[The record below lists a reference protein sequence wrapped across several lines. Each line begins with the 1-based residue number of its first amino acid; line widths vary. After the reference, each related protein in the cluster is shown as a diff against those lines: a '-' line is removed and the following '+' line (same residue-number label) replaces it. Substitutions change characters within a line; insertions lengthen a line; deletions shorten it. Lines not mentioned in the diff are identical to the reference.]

1 MLLIRETDV
10 SIWNE
15 RQLYNLLYF
24 SLEWFTLL
32 QYVESADIWA
42 YFTKCTTDL
51 LNCLYPEKY
60 IQANR
65 SEDFHLGNALY
76 TIDVCRIHLSIT
88 TNKNILQW
96 KVYAWTSFVSGGEST
111 ELSQLF
117 DMDLWSVCFQ
127 HCGITSWSVKSTW
140 HFGPWGFRHT
150 WAGGYLSHIHSS
162 IPLNQI
168 TSNSLLQRGRAFPQ
182 PDLSLGQEHFIKAQ
196 FVTLEEMDARYFFRW
211 PRGDPQAQL
220 CHKDICVTTT
230 LQAFLITTH

>member
-32 QYVESADIWA
+32 QYVESADIWVV
-42 YFTKCTTDL
+42 YI
-51 LNCLYPEKY
+51 LNKY

-96 KVYAWTSFVSGGEST
+96 KVYAWASFDSGGTTT

-168 TSNSLLQRGRAFPQ
+168 TSNSLLQRGRTFPQ

-196 FVTLEEMDARYFFRW
+196 FVTLEEMDARHFFRW

-220 CHKDICVTTT
+220 CHHYFASFPYNNS
-230 LQAFLITTH
+230 LEWF